1 MIYKYLRF
9 VCLLAVAAVL
19 VVLPVHAQSE
29 GLTTEQIA
37 TIKQNCRQI
46 SATLSQIR
54 TNDAPVYINKNQT
67 YFSIVD
73 KLMARLNSRLTLNS
87 YDASDL
93 VRTSSDYNHELQ
105 NFRTQYKAYEEL
117 LSDTIHTD
125 CKRDTERFYNKLA
138 STRDARG
145 RVHES
150 AMKLREFISQYGN
163 QVQTFGQQHF
173 SKGVDSE

>member
-67 YFSIVD
+67 YFSIGD

-105 NFRTQYKAYEEL
+105 NFRTQ
-117 LSDTIHTD
+117 
-125 CKRDTERFYNKLA
+125 
-138 STRDARG
+138 
-145 RVHES
+145 
-150 AMKLREFISQYGN
+150 
-163 QVQTFGQQHF
+163 
-173 SKGVDSE
+173 

>member
-29 GLTTEQIA
+29 GLTTEHI
-37 TIKQNCRQI
+37 
-46 SATLSQIR
+46 ATLSQIR

-67 YFSIVD
+67 YFSIGD